1 MTIDFYQILKR
12 RRRSLADFFESESI
26 ILRKDLETW
35 MASHLHEYTFSEE
48 FVKDAKEALPASR
61 KPVEQL
67 PAPEVVEAP
76 LEPLENP
83 QPLEE
88 DNVASDTTEESDKD
102 LVRKKNKN
110 KS

>member
-12 RRRSLADFFESESI
+12 RRKSLSDFFQSESI
-26 ILRKDLETW
+26 LLRKDLETW
-35 MASHLHEYTFSEE
+35 MASHLHEYVFSEE

-67 PAPEVVEAP
+67 PAPEVVEVHSEAV
-76 LEPLENP
+76 ENL

-88 DNVASDTTEESDKD
+88 GNVTQDQADESDKD